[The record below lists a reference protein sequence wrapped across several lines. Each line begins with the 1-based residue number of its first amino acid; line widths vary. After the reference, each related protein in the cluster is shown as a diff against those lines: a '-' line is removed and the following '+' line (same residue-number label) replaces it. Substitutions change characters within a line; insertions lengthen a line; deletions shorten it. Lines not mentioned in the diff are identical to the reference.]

1 MDLDDLQPRKKLPD
15 IVLGEDI
22 SALSAHELEKRIARL
37 EEEIAR
43 CAPYLDREIAALKNL
58 KVVVALGKIGF
69 DAYLTYLKRQGIAVK
84 RSETLMPSARAV
96 AGRCRQPRAPP

>member
-15 IVLGEDI
+15 VVLGEDI

-43 CAPYLDREIAALKNL
+43 CRAAIQQRQATKS
-58 KVVVALGKIGF
+58 AAEGF
-69 DAYLTYLKRQGIAVK
+69 FKK
-84 RSETLMPSARAV
+84 
-96 AGRCRQPRAPP
+96 

>member
-1 MDLDDLQPRKKLPD
+1 MDPEDLLPRKKLPD

-43 CAPYLDREIAALKNL
+43 CNVAIKARQATKSAAENFFK
-58 KVVVALGKIGF
+58 K
-69 DAYLTYLKRQGIAVK
+69 
-84 RSETLMPSARAV
+84 
-96 AGRCRQPRAPP
+96 

>member
-1 MDLDDLQPRKKLPD
+1 MDLDDLQPRKKLPE

-43 CAPYLDREIAALKNL
+43 CADAIKARQATKSAAENFFK
-58 KVVVALGKIGF
+58 K
-69 DAYLTYLKRQGIAVK
+69 
-84 RSETLMPSARAV
+84 
-96 AGRCRQPRAPP
+96 